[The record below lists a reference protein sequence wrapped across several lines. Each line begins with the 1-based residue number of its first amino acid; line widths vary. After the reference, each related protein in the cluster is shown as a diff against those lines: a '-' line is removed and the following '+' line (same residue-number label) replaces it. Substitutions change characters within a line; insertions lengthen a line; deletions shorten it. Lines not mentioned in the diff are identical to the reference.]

1 MNLDNRKLF
10 KLYEN
15 VANLGPAA
23 ESPTGPSNQQQV
35 VVSMPTG
42 YATKDNDPHNKYAAQ
57 ENEENWDS
65 DRLDMLGSN
74 LITINKSL
82 KSIAE
87 DFRKMN
93 DVPPWV
99 QDKIAYATQY
109 IQDVSDYY
117 DGRTG
122 D

>member
-1 MNLDNRKLF
+1 MNLDNKELF
-10 KLYEN
+10 KLYES
-15 VANLGPAA
+15 VANLGPGA
-23 ESPTGPSNQQQV
+23 ESPVGPSSNQQV
-35 VVSMPTG
+35 VVSVPSG
-42 YATKDNDPHNKYAAQ
+42 FATKDTTQGKQYAPQ
-57 ENEENWDS
+57 ENEEDYS
-65 DRLDMLGSN
+65 QDRKDMVSTN

-87 DFRKMN
+87 DFRKMK

-99 QDKIAYATQY
+99 QNKIAYATQY
-109 IQDVSDYY
+109 IEDVADYY